1 MRKTH
6 INVAHFMLPV
16 LKIKLIQMRKL
27 KLTPRQK
34 QRISFKQIAVAS
46 SLGMAALAIGFTV
59 FNSGM
64 LQSEKAVA
72 NNDKKLNTKAFI
84 EQGDELFYS
93 DFPEYEQAI
102 PHYEQAIKT
111 EPANA
116 ELNYKLGVCYLN
128 SHNKFKAKDYL
139 LHAEELDPKI
149 EPVIN
154 FYIGRS
160 YHIHAEFDKAI
171 AAYTKFLGTENT
183 ELHVQAK
190 KLIAECENGKEL
202 IKHPV
207 NISVQNLGAA
217 VNSMYPDYAP
227 YISSDEN
234 LLLFTS
240 RRPDTYG
247 GKSDDFDGVYFEDIY
262 ESTQKGAVWQ
272 QAKNAGEPVNTP
284 THDAVAGISAD
295 GKTMFV
301 FKGDRNDGDIL
312 VSKLDK
318 GVWSTPASIGKNI
331 NSKYHESTAT
341 LSADGNT
348 LYFISDRPGAAGGRD
363 IFKSTWDAAKSEWM
377 KPENAGAE
385 INTPYDEEGV
395 FLHPDGNTLY
405 FSSKGHN
412 TMGGYDIFVSK
423 LENGVWQKPVNI
435 GYPINSP
442 DDDVFFTV
450 SKNGHAYYTS
460 IQKDGYGDKDVYK
473 IMFDGGNLSSE
484 AKK

>member
-1 MRKTH
+1 MK
-6 INVAHFMLPV
+6 
-16 LKIKLIQMRKL
+16 KL

-34 QRISFKQIAVAS
+34 QRISFKQIVVAS
-46 SLGMAALAIGFTV
+46 SLGMAALAVGFTV
-59 FNSGM
+59 FNSSM
-64 LQSEKAVA
+64 LQSDKAVA
-72 NNDKKLNTKAFI
+72 NTDKKVDTKEFI
-84 EQGDELFYS
+84 QNGDEYYFS

-102 PHYEQAIKT
+102 PHYEMAIKA

-139 LHAEELDPKI
+139 IKAAELNSKLDPI
-149 EPVIN
+149 ID

-171 AAYTKFLGTENT
+171 AAYSKFLNNEN
-183 ELHVQAK
+183 VQLQVEAK
-190 KLIAECENGKEL
+190 KHIAECVNGKEL
-202 IKHPV
+202 
-207 NISVQNLGAA
+207 VQKPITITIENLGAA

-262 ESTQKGAVWQ
+262 ECSQNGTLWQ

-284 THDAVAGISAD
+284 THDAVAGISGD

-301 FKGDRNDGDIL
+301 FKGDRNEGDIL
-312 VSKLDK
+312 VSKLEK
-318 GVWSTPASIGKNI
+318 GIWSTPASAGKNI
-331 NSKYHESTAT
+331 NSKFHESTA
-341 LSADGNT
+341 SISPDGNT

-363 IFKSTWDAAKSEWM
+363 IFKSQWDAAKKEWM
-377 KPENAGAE
+377 KPESAGAD
-385 INTPYDEEGV
+385 INTIYDEEGV
-395 FLHPDGNTLY
+395 FIHPDGTTLY

-412 TMGGYDIFVSK
+412 TMGGYDIFTSK
-423 LENGVWQKPVNI
+423 LINGVWQKPVNI
-435 GYPINSP
+435 GYPINTP
-442 DDDVFFTV
+442 DDDVFFSV
-450 SKNGHAYYTS
+450 AKNGHAFYTS
-460 IQKDGYGDKDVYK
+460 IRKDGYGDKDIYR
-473 IMFDGGNLSSE
+473 ITFPGNDLSIE